1 MITKLIIT
9 YLLLTGNV
17 EIHGEN
23 ESRPLFAFIDKHE
36 NYVDHAYAE
45 EVVNY
50 YITGQF
56 EYDEMLMF
64 GENYLLVNHGE

>member
-17 EIHGEN
+17 EMHGVN
-23 ESRPLFAFIDKHE
+23 EDRPLFAFIDKHE
-36 NYVDHAYAE
+36 NYIDHAYAE
-45 EVVNY
+45 EVVGY

-56 EYDEMLMF
+56 EYDEMLKF
-64 GENYLLVNHGE
+64 DVDYLTKLD